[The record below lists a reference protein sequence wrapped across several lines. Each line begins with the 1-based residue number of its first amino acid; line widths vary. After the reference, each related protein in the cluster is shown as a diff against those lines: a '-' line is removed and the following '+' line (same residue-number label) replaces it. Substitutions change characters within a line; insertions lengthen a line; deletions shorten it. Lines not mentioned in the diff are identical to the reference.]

1 MQDKTPINEKGQRHG
16 YWETYYSNG
25 KPHYKGNF
33 INGKLH
39 RYGLWELSNNLQLTR
54 IYYAR

>member
-39 RYGLWELSNNLQLTR
+39 GLWERYYLNGQL
-54 IYYAR
+54 IYKEYYSR